1 MNEQTELLNCPFCG
15 EPAEYWTEECGM
27 YMSNECAIVGCS
39 ICRCEMRGEI
49 GEKDYL
55 IEKWN
60 KRFSDY

>member
-1 MNEQTELLNCPFCG
+1 
-15 EPAEYWTEECGM
+15 M